1 MSKQLI
7 VTEAGL
13 QKMKD
18 ELEYLKTT
26 RRKEVADRLKD
37 AISYGD
43 LSENSEYQEAKEEQA
58 FLEGEIVNLD
68 KEIKSAKVE
77 STSGKKSI
85 IHLGSVVTLQITGKE
100 VETFTIVGG
109 NEANPFENKISN
121 ESPVG
126 VALLGKK
133 KGEKIMIDTPEGKVE
148 YTIIDIV

>member
-7 VTEAGL
+7 VTKEGF

-43 LSENSEYQEAKEEQA
+43 LSENSEYQESKEEQA
-58 FLEGEIVNLD
+58 FLEGKIIELD
-68 KEIKSAKVE
+68 KQIKSAVIE
-77 STSGKKSI
+77 STEGKKSV
-85 IHLGSVVTLQITGKE
+85 IHLGSVVELKIDGAPK
-100 VETFTIVGG
+100 ETFTIVGG
-109 NEANPFENKISN
+109 NEADPFENKISN

-126 VALLGKK
+126 VELLGRKK
-133 KGEKIMIDTPEGKVE
+133 DVIVKIETPQGVAE
-148 YTIIDIV
+148 YEIVSVK

>member
-1 MSKQLI
+1 MSKHLI

-58 FLEGEIVNLD
+58 FLEGKIITLD

-77 STSGKKSI
+77 STKGKKSV
-85 IHLGSVVTLQITGKE
+85 IHLGSIVELQIE
-100 VETFTIVGG
+100 ENDIETFTIVGG
-109 NEANPFENKISN
+109 NEADPFENKISN

-126 VALLGKK
+126 VALLGK
-133 KGEKIMIDTPEGKVE
+133 EKNTTIIIDTPEGKVK
-148 YTIIDIV
+148 YNIISVK

>member
-58 FLEGEIVNLD
+58 FLEGKIVNLD

-77 STSGKKSI
+77 TTDGNKSV
-85 IHLGSVVTLQITGKE
+85 IHLGSVVTLQITGEE
-100 VETFTIVGG
+100 VEKFTIVGG
-109 NEANPFENKISN
+109 NEADPFENKISN

-126 VALLGKK
+126 EAILGKK
-133 KGEKIMIDTPEGKVE
+133 KGDKVKVSAPGGDYE
-148 YTIIDIV
+148 YSVLKVS